1 MDELK
6 MDGLELPDTG
16 ETYDD
21 LPDASEGLEETSPE
35 APRPPDSMDNF
46 DDIAMPVL
54 SEMDGSDIASP
65 SEQAAKS
72 VSLDKPAEP
81 KPMFEDMSAPVRPQ
95 STQQSSSSGRNTY
108 QSTSGSYQS
117 TSDSYQSSYQSTSG
131 RTNPRTTSSMDDL
144 YAARMAVDPEKY
156 EKGKRKTK
164 IVAGVGIA
172 LYGYNTLSYL
182 LSLIGGG
189 GLSAFLDLGISG
201 FLLYMFIR
209 FFIGSNT
216 AKETLAWWIGI
227 DVVFN
232 IIGIITAGVATA
244 AFSSVGMG
252 GIFGF
257 LAVMGII
264 TLIARGVML
273 YFLVLDDDISEYS
286 KNKQ

>member
-6 MDGLELPDTG
+6 MDGLDLPDTG

-21 LPDASEGLEETSPE
+21 LPDASEGLEET
-35 APRPPDSMDNF
+35 ANDTPRPSDSMDNF

-54 SEMDGSDIASP
+54 SEMDGSEVTALDK
-65 SEQAAKS
+65 QAEKA
-72 VSLDKPAEP
+72 VTPDKPAEP
-81 KPMFEDMSAPVRPQ
+81 KPMFEDMSAPARPQ
-95 STQQSSSSGRNTY
+95 STQQSSSSGQSTY
-108 QSTSGSYQS
+108 QSTSGSYKS
-117 TSDSYQSSYQSTSG
+117 TSSSYQSSYQSTSG

-156 EKGKRKTK
+156 EKGRKKTK

-189 GLSAFLDLGISG
+189 GLTILLDLGISG
-201 FLLYMFIR
+201 FLLYLFIR

-216 AKETLAWWIGI
+216 AKETLAWWISI
-227 DVVFN
+227 DVIFN

-244 AFSSVGMG
+244 AFSSIGLG
-252 GIFGF
+252 GLFGF

-264 TLIARGVML
+264 SLVARCVML
-273 YFLVLDDDISEYS
+273 YFLILDEDISEYS

>member
-21 LPDASEGLEETSPE
+21 LPDASEGLEETAQE
-35 APRPPDSMDNF
+35 APRPSDSMDNF

-65 SEQAAKS
+65 SEQAEKAAS
-72 VSLDKPAEP
+72 QNKPAEP

-95 STQQSSSSGRNTY
+95 STQQSSSSVQSTY
-108 QSTSGSYQS
+108 QSTSGSYES
-117 TSDSYQSSYQSTSG
+117 SSGSYQSTYQSTSG
-131 RTNPRTTSSMDDL
+131 RTNPRTSSSMDDL
-144 YAARMAVDPEKY
+144 YAARTAVDSEKY
-156 EKGKRKTK
+156 EKGRKKTK
-164 IVAGVGIA
+164 VVAGVGIA

-189 GLSAFLDLGISG
+189 GLTVILDLGISG

-209 FFIGSNT
+209 FFMGSNT
-216 AKETLAWWIGI
+216 AKETLAMWITI
-227 DVVFN
+227 DVVYN
-232 IIGIITAGVATA
+232 IIGIVTAGVATV
-244 AFSSVGMG
+244 AFSSFGMG
-252 GIFGF
+252 GLFGF

-264 TLIARGVML
+264 SLVARCVML
-273 YFLVLDDDISEYS
+273 YFLILDEDISEYS
-286 KNKQ
+286 KNKK

>member
-21 LPDASEGLEETSPE
+21 LPDASEGLEETAQE
-35 APRPPDSMDNF
+35 APRPSDSMDNF

-65 SEQAAKS
+65 SEQAEKAAS
-72 VSLDKPAEP
+72 QNKPAEP

-95 STQQSSSSGRNTY
+95 TTQQSTSSGQSTY

-117 TSDSYQSSYQSTSG
+117 TYQSTSG
-131 RTNPRTTSSMDDL
+131 RTNPRTSSSMDDL
-144 YAARMAVDPEKY
+144 YAARTAVDSEKY
-156 EKGKRKTK
+156 EKGKKKTK
-164 IVAGVGIA
+164 VVAGVGIA

-189 GLSAFLDLGISG
+189 GLTVILDLGISG

-209 FFIGSNT
+209 FFMGSNT
-216 AKETLAWWIGI
+216 AKETLAMWITI
-227 DVVFN
+227 DVVYN
-232 IIGIITAGVATA
+232 IIGIVTAGVATV
-244 AFSSVGMG
+244 AFSSFGMG
-252 GIFGF
+252 GLFGF

-264 TLIARGVML
+264 SLVARCVML
-273 YFLVLDDDISEYS
+273 YFLILDEDISEYS
-286 KNKQ
+286 KNKK